1 MSNNQSIIDNVSN
14 CGSEDPS
21 YLIEE
26 FEWIHLYDTTLIR
39 NLDVQCPDYHQ
50 IIQNQPS
57 NATST
62 QITNLVVQETTII
75 LEVKTTF
82 PQQKLFSL
90 KEITKPLN
98 EFQTLA
104 LNLQFE
110 MKQFSR
116 LSLLE
121 LGDVREMAED
131 DYLSLVKVSLIEFYN
146 RLWESQSQTGKESF
160 KSFLKQRPKPP
171 TPSDDTDSKPAKT
184 SPPSKRASHRLSA
197 TVFANKLMHKL
208 SEKVGRTNSSAATTP
223 TQSQCTSP
231 KSLSPPI
238 SREPSIK
245 RSNTS
250 RFLKNAVGLGAGN
263 SQAQSSAVQL
273 LFESEE
279 FDVPTFSLKVT
290 RDITLEKLVKA
301 VRNKCILDGHPL
313 PTPNFGFLGFDKFET
328 KINSENLVEY
338 LEYDGEHHLLIIP
351 ADPSEINLEGSPD
364 ATLLTPG
371 IKIKLARS
379 NTTFV
384 ANRPQARQRGHGQK
398 VSRVLNGLDL
408 SVLAG
413 ETPVV
418 PPRRKFTKSPH
429 PNSKGTK
436 LSLQIP
442 APLDGGAPCE
452 SSIPQ
457 LSSERSSLEDSSS
470 EKDSPLTPTSSPSTN
485 PMILN
490 FKQKNGA
497 EEGKAPKAVKRASR
511 FFRSLTMKF
520 DKSKSQSQPSS
531 PTLPTLVRSQTS
543 IPKGSPTKETLV
555 FRNLLEGG
563 ALVSNPN
570 NSELLGL
577 QSNGVQHLNISVTIN
592 KDLKYQ
598 FELDPYQPTYTSV
611 MNRVIYHFS
620 QIGGVPLRILNGM
633 SLVYLS
639 EDGNVE
645 ISETKELQKLIN
657 DCKSQTNLDLLLVP
671 KTLMNDKKRT
681 AIQWELPPNLYD
693 LGQDLVDGGSQSV
706 VVL

>member
-1 MSNNQSIIDNVSN
+1 MNNNQSIIDNVSN

-26 FEWIHLYDTTLIR
+26 FEWIPLYDTTLIR
-39 NLDVQCPDYHQ
+39 NLDVQCPNYHQ
-50 IIQNQPS
+50 IIQSQPS
-57 NATST
+57 TATST
-62 QITNLVVQETTII
+62 QVTNLVVQETIVM
-75 LEVKTTF
+75 LEVKNTF

-90 KEITKPLN
+90 KEITKPLD

-121 LGDVREMAED
+121 LGDVREMTED
-131 DYLSLVKVSLIEFYN
+131 DYFSLVKVSLIEFYN

-160 KSFLKQRPKPP
+160 KSFLKQKPKLPA
-171 TPSDDTDSKPAKT
+171 PSNGADNKSGKT
-184 SPPSKRASHRLSA
+184 SPTSKRASKRLSA

-208 SEKVGRTNSSAATTP
+208 SEKVGRTNSSAGTTP
-223 TQSQCTSP
+223 SQSQCTSP
-231 KSLSPPI
+231 KTLSPPL
-238 SREPSIK
+238 SREPSMK

-250 RFLKNAVGLGAGN
+250 RFLKSAVSLGAGH

-273 LFESEE
+273 LFESDE
-279 FDVPTFSLKVT
+279 FDIPAFSLKVT
-290 RDITLEKLVKA
+290 TDITLEKLVKA

-328 KINSENLVEY
+328 KINSENLIEY
-338 LEYDGEHHLLIIP
+338 LETDGEHHLLIIP

-379 NTTFV
+379 NTTVV
-384 ANRPQARQRGHGQK
+384 AKRPQPRQRGANG
-398 VSRVLNGLDL
+398 SRVLNGLDL
-408 SVLAG
+408 SVLVG

-429 PNSKGTK
+429 PDTKGTK

-442 APLDGGAPCE
+442 APMDGGAPCE

-470 EKDSPLTPTSSPSTN
+470 EKDTPLTPTSSPSTN
-485 PMILN
+485 PIILN
-490 FKQKNGA
+490 FKQKNA
-497 EEGKAPKAVKRASR
+497 SEESKTPKAAKRASK

-520 DKSKSQSQPSS
+520 DKSKSRSQPSS

-543 IPKGSPTKETLV
+543 IPKGSPAKETLV
-555 FRNLLEGG
+555 FKNLLEGG

-570 NSELLGL
+570 NSELIGL
-577 QSNGVQHLNISVTIN
+577 QTNGVQHLNISVTIN

-645 ISETKELQKLIN
+645 ISETKELQKLIS

-706 VVL
+706 IVL